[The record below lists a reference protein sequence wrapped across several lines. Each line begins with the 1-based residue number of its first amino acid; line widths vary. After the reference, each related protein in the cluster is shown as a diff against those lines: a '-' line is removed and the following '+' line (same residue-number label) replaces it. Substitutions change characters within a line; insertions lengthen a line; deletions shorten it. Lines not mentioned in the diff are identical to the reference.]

1 MKDDA
6 SHWDRMAI
14 VAVKQSR
21 GVASDKERSAL
32 RGFLGTLSSRSVFD
46 ELVAVHEAIWWCM
59 DFQRQ
64 YSRPFADRGMV
75 GVIVAMLNDVRD
87 NLKYQIDGSLRKVYR
102 HV

>member
-6 SHWDRMAI
+6 AQWDRMAI
-14 VAVKQSR
+14 VAVKQSH

-64 YSRPFADRGMV
+64 YSRPVCDRGMV
-75 GVIVAMLNDVRD
+75 GIVVAMINDVRD
-87 NLKYQIDGSLRKVYR
+87 GLKHRIDGSCKKVYDN
-102 HV
+102 V